1 MLHHRLFESLKLLY
15 GGKIPRRSS
24 SAQLLEATGLVPEAN
39 PQNRIRNNNP
49 LAC

>member
-24 SAQLLEATGLVPEAN
+24 SAQLLEATGLVPERK
-39 PQNRIRNNNP
+39 PTEP
-49 LAC
+49 DPE